1 MDPSRQTFLG
11 RGRGKRPPGES
22 ADRPGSQGG
31 GRGRGLWPSHGGG
44 DMFGRTDTRGGG
56 PGTGRGRGEK
66 GGAWGQDAT
75 DRRKSGGRGKKKKR
89 FEQGKQGESDVQL
102 DYDAAVQKMAAAQKQ
117 MQESAQR
124 HLEQYEDSSSEE
136 EELDKEKILSSAV
149 QSYNQALGSEED
161 ADLSHVKQHLVQT
174 CHSGAAVC
182 LICIATIKRNEPV
195 WNCRL
200 CVCMLHLQCI
210 QRWVRDGVTQ
220 TSLLSDEHFPNRDIP
235 WQCPKCRHDY
245 SQAES
250 PTRYFCFCGKVEDP
264 EFDPWLVPHSCG
276 QTCSRALQPECGH
289 NCLLLCHPGPCPPCP
304 QMVKSACYCRK
315 KPPEPRRCAAREWSC
330 SQVCG
335 RRLPCGLH
343 TCGQACHAGD
353 CPPCRKESS
362 QPCQCGQQS
371 AVRPCAEP
379 TWQCDKVCGKALSCG
394 FHTCEKVCHSATCG
408 PCPRTGERT
417 CPCGKTV
424 YSDLSCTEDA
434 PTCMDT
440 CGKELACGSHMCM
453 DKCHFGP
460 CGQCWE
466 RATKTC
472 RCGQRK
478 KSLPCNKEYLC
489 ETRCTNMRTCQR
501 HQCRRKCC
509 DGQCPACDQ
518 NCGRTLNCRNHKCPT
533 KCHPGQCYP
542 CNETVN
548 ISCPCGATVI
558 TLPCGRKKGAR
569 PPKCMQPC
577 RRPPDCHHPQRVP
590 HPCHANDCPPCRQR
604 CCLPLTG
611 CSHIC
616 PHPCH
621 TAVKV
626 LQKPQGKRAGPWEPE
641 PQPVLTVVKFDC
653 PPCQV
658 PLPVQCV
665 GGHEISPLPCSQA
678 RPFPCGRPCGRRLTC
693 TNHTCQKICH
703 LVTIAGNDPSLAG
716 PECEACE
723 EGCGRPR
730 PEGCT
735 HTCLRSCHPGDCPPC
750 TQMVRQPCHCK
761 IIQLF
766 IECSKWTGADNKT
779 RRVLLSCQSPCPKLL
794 SCGHQCSQVC
804 HAGNCP
810 GPGSCNRKTNI
821 RCPCRR
827 KKKDVRC
834 SALQKGEVT
843 LECDEICQQV
853 KEEKQKAAEQEK
865 EKHKE
870 AEKQKQQEE
879 LEEFQRKMNKRRRQR
894 KQREEVDEK
903 IPWFKDKKVLAILIS
918 TVTALVFAIM
928 YQVAFD

>member
-11 RGRGKRPPGES
+11 RGRGKRQPAGS
-22 ADRPGSQGG
+22 GTDRAGSQGG
-31 GRGRGLWPSHGGG
+31 GRGRDQWPSHGGG
-44 DMFGRTDTRGGG
+44 DMFGRADVGGGG
-56 PGTGRGRGEK
+56 PGPGRGRGES
-66 GGAWGQDAT
+66 GGAWGQDK
-75 DRRKSGGRGKKKKR
+75 RKSGGRGKKQKR
-89 FEQGKQGESDVQL
+89 SEQGKQESDPQL
-102 DYDAAVQKMAAAQKQ
+102 DYDAAVRKMEAAQKQ

-124 HLEQYEDSSSEE
+124 HLEQYEDSSEE

-200 CVCMLHLQCI
+200 CACMLHLQCI

-235 WQCPKCRHDY
+235 WQWKTLSLTLGWFPTPVDRPVAVHY
-245 SQAES
+245 SQNVATTAFS
-250 PTRYFCFCGKVEDP
+250 SVT
-264 EFDPWLVPHSCG
+264 
-276 QTCSRALQPECGH
+276 
-289 NCLLLCHPGPCPPCP
+289 
-304 QMVKSACYCRK
+304 QMVKSTCYCRK

-335 RRLPCGLH
+335 RKLPCGLH
-343 TCGQACHAGD
+343 TCGQVCHAGD
-353 CPPCRKESS
+353 CPPCSKESS
-362 QPCQCGQQS
+362 QPCQCGQKS

-379 TWQCDKVCGKALSCG
+379 TWQCDKVC
-394 FHTCEKVCHSATCG
+394 HSGACG
-408 PCPRTGERT
+408 PCPRTGKRT

-434 PTCMDT
+434 PTCIDT
-440 CGKELACGSHMCM
+440 CGKELSCGSHLCT

-466 RATKTC
+466 MATKTC

-489 ETRCTNMRTCQR
+489 ETRCTNMRNCQR
-501 HQCRRKCC
+501 HQCRRK
-509 DGQCPACDQ
+509 
-518 NCGRTLNCRNHKCPT
+518 NCGRSLNCRNHKCPT

-542 CNETVN
+542 CNETVD
-548 ISCPCGATVI
+548 ISCHCGFTVI
-558 TLPCGRKKGAR
+558 TVPCGRKRGAK

-577 RRPPDCHHPQRVP
+577 RKPPDCHHPQRAP

-604 CCLPLTG
+604 CCLPLPG

-626 LQKPQGKRAGPWEPE
+626 LQKPQ
-641 PQPVLTVVKFDC
+641 
-653 PPCQV
+653 
-658 PLPVQCV
+658 
-665 GGHEISPLPCSQA
+665 
-678 RPFPCGRPCGRRLTC
+678 
-693 TNHTCQKICH
+693 
-703 LVTIAGNDPSLAG
+703 AG
-716 PECEACE
+716 PECEVCE

-730 PEGCT
+730 PEGCV
-735 HTCLRSCHPGDCPPC
+735 HPCLRPCHPGDCPPC
-750 TQMVRQPCHCK
+750 EQMVRQPCHCK

-766 IECSKWTGADNKT
+766 IECSKWTAADDKT
-779 RRVLLSCQSPCPKLL
+779 RQDLLSCQSPCPKLL
-794 SCGHQCSQVC
+794 SCGHQCTQVC

-810 GPGSCNRKTNI
+810 GPENCNRKTNI

-834 SALQKGEVT
+834 SALQKGEAR
-843 LECDEICQQV
+843 LECDDICQQV
-853 KEEKQKAAEQEK
+853 KDEKQKAAELEK
-865 EKHKE
+865 EKHEE

-894 KQREEVDEK
+894 KQRSEVDEK
-903 IPWFKDKKVLAILIS
+903 IPWYRDRKTVALLVSMVTVLL
-918 TVTALVFAIM
+918 FAIM
-928 YQVAFD
+928 YQLTSD